1 MTENNSINLLNK
13 TFDVIELLSG
23 SGREMGVSEI
33 SRRLNM
39 VKSGTFRILNTLKE
53 RDLVYQ
59 NPSNKCY
66 GLGLKFYF
74 IGSAAQAGLPL
85 CTVAKKH
92 LDALSITYE
101 ESIELSIP
109 YTQYSSVP
117 SCLVVSSGT
126 NLTSFQRTQSLL
138 RPLHATSSGKCL
150 LAFSS
155 ESEVKSYKGYE
166 LKQFTSKTVTS
177 WSVLDEELLK
187 IRDCGYCVCC
197 GEYVDHIN
205 GIAVP
210 VYDSMHSLLGALSIS
225 GTEEHLEKLSKDELI
240 RSLQRASRNIGKHF

>member
-1 MTENNSINLLNK
+1 MAENNSINLLNK
-13 TFDVIELLSG
+13 AFDVIELLSQ

-33 SRRLNM
+33 SRSLSM

-74 IGSAAQAGLPL
+74 IGMAAQAGLPL

-101 ESIELSIP
+101 ESFELSIP
-109 YTQYSSVP
+109 YAQYSQVP

-126 NLTSFQRTQSLL
+126 SFTSLQRSMSLL
-138 RPLHATSSGKCL
+138 RPLHATAAGKCL

-166 LKQFTSKTVTS
+166 LKKFTDKTIIS
-177 WSVLDEELLK
+177 WDKLVRELES
-187 IRDCGYCVCC
+187 IRDHGFCYCF
-197 GEYVDHIN
+197 GEYNEHMS

-210 VYDSMHSLLGALSIS
+210 VYDSMHSLLGALSVS
-225 GTEEHLEKLSKDELI
+225 GANDHIEKLSRDDLV
-240 RSLQRASRNIGKHF
+240 RSLQRAARSIGKSF

>member
-109 YTQYSSVP
+109 YTQYSGSQLP
-117 SCLVVSSGT
+117 CGFLRNQPYIFSTLAI
-126 NLTSFQRTQSLL
+126 SFKTIACNFIRKMSFSIFFRIRGQIVQGL
-138 RPLHATSSGKCL
+138 RIKAIY
-150 LAFSS
+150 
-155 ESEVKSYKGYE
+155 VKNRH
-166 LKQFTSKTVTS
+166 VM
-177 WSVLDEELLK
+177 V
-187 IRDCGYCVCC
+187 
-197 GEYVDHIN
+197 
-205 GIAVP
+205 
-210 VYDSMHSLLGALSIS
+210 
-225 GTEEHLEKLSKDELI
+225 
-240 RSLQRASRNIGKHF
+240 RA